1 MSTAKTET
9 RVLTVVQ
16 ALREALREEMKRD
29 PEVFIMG
36 EDIRIGGSF
45 LFTLGL
51 FQEFGPE
58 RIINTPISE
67 AGFVGLGIGAA
78 MQGMRPIIDF
88 QYGDFLFCAAD
99 QIIQQ
104 AAKLRYMSGGQVR
117 VRHKINASNYGDV
130 GRMV

>member
-1 MSTAKTET
+1 MSATKAEG

-16 ALREALREEMKRD
+16 ALREGLREEMHRD
-29 PEVFIMG
+29 PEVFVMG

-51 FQEFGPE
+51 LQEFGPE

-67 AGFVGLGIGAA
+67 SGFVGLGIGAA
-78 MQGMRPIIDF
+78 MQGMRPVIDF

-104 AAKLRYMSGGQVR
+104 ASKLRYMSGGQV
-117 VRHKINASNYGDV
+117 S
-130 GRMV
+130 